1 MTDDEVRSGDG
12 GSLRH
17 ETEWTGY
24 LYDHAFGT
32 TIWDARPGAGLSDFV
47 AARREGPTFR
57 DLFSEE
63 MGEGRYQFR
72 ITIEAVPAP
81 EENENVD

>member
-1 MTDDEVRSGDG
+1 MTDSNTDT
-12 GSLRH
+12 LTH

-24 LYDHAFGT
+24 VYDHAFGT
-32 TIWDARPGAGLSDFV
+32 TVWDARPGGDLSDSV

-63 MGEGRYQFR
+63 MQNGRYRFR
-72 ITIEAVPAP
+72 ITVEAVPDP
-81 EENENVD
+81 E